1 MRRRLL
7 AAVLVG
13 LIAGVSNVACR
24 AASIEQVRF
33 SSARAKL
40 GPLTARSALKAN
52 EPAPPDIVLDG
63 YLIRPDGGGRFPAIV
78 LLQGCSGLSASFR
91 RAPAAS
97 RWIENLVQWGYAV
110 LAFDSFAARAGFS
123 SCGRDVEFYR
133 VADAFGA
140 LAFLTKRNDIDGQ
153 QVAVLG
159 FSSGGI
165 AALSAVEQRDYA
177 PFELAP
183 EVRFNAAIAFSP
195 VCVSQGVMT
204 APALV
209 LVGELDDWSP
219 VARCRFMVADSEARG
234 VPIKLVVYPGT
245 AHDFG
250 DAALRPLR
258 QRFGHFSVYDR
269 AAAED
274 AIAEVKAFLD
284 RTRH

>member
-13 LIAGVSNVACR
+13 LIGGISNLACQ

-33 SSARAKL
+33 VSARAKL
-40 GPLTARSALKAN
+40 GPLTARSALRAN

-63 YLIRPDGGGRFPAIV
+63 YLVKPDGAGPFPAIV
-78 LLQGCSGLSASFR
+78 LLHGCSGLSASLR
-91 RAPAAS
+91 RAPSSS
-97 RWIENLVQWGYAV
+97 RWIESLLQWGYGV
-110 LAFDSFAARAGFS
+110 LAFDSFAAREGFS
-123 SCGRDVEFYR
+123 TCGREAEFYR

-140 LAFLTKRNDIDGQ
+140 LAFLAKRRDIDGARI
-153 QVAVLG
+153 AVLG

-177 PFELAP
+177 PFELP
-183 EVRFNAAIAFSP
+183 SELHFSAAIAFSP
-195 VCVSQGVMT
+195 VCVPEGVMS

-234 VPIKLVVYPGT
+234 APIKLVVYPGA

-258 QRFGHFSVYDR
+258 QRFGHFSAYNR

-274 AIAEVKAFLD
+274 AIAQVKAFLAS
-284 RTRH
+284 TR

>member
-1 MRRRLL
+1 MGQRLL
-7 AAVLVG
+7 AAVLAA
-13 LIAGVSNVACR
+13 LIAAISNVACE

-33 SSARAKL
+33 ASARAKL

-52 EPAPPDIVLDG
+52 EPAPRDVVLDG
-63 YLIRPDGGGRFPAIV
+63 YLIRPDGAGPFPAVV
-78 LLQGCSGLSASFR
+78 LLHGCSGLARSFR
-91 RAPAAS
+91 QAPAAS
-97 RWIENLVQWGYAV
+97 QWIENLVTWGYAV
-110 LAFDSFAARAGFS
+110 LAFDSFAARGFTPICS
-123 SCGRDVEFYR
+123 REVEFYR

-140 LAFLTKRNDIDGQ
+140 LAFLTARHDV
-153 QVAVLG
+153 VASKITVLG

-165 AALSAVEQRDYA
+165 AALSAVEQRDHE
-177 PFELAP
+177 PFELSG
-183 EVRFNAAIAFSP
+183 ELHFNAAIAFSP
-195 VCVSQGVMT
+195 VCISEGLMG

-234 VPIKLVVYPGT
+234 APIKLVVYPGA

-258 QRFGHFSVYDR
+258 QQFGHFSAYNR

-274 AIAEVKAFLD
+274 AITEVKAFLA
-284 RTRH
+284 RTR